1 MKKKSDNSGQGVELW
16 RPWLVGGLALAGLG
30 CVVASA
36 FLVGPALGFLIL
48 GLSCTGLAALI
59 HISGGDGAC

>member
-1 MKKKSDNSGQGVELW
+1 MKKRSDKSGQGVEPW
-16 RPWLVGGLALAGLG
+16 RPWLVSGLGLAGLC

-36 FLVGPALGFLIL
+36 FLVGPALGFLAL
-48 GLSCTGLAALI
+48 GLSCAGLAALI